1 MRPPVG
7 RELENNM
14 KTRKELVAE
23 LIMEKA
29 ATPSG
34 FNSADA
40 GEKDRKYAGKLAKQ
54 LADAGKL
61 FKFNASQNVKMF
73 YFTTAR
79 AATEFAGTA
88 LVLNSKPHQHLKNPA
103 PQPKE
108 SPLETVVRLA
118 APPAPAEVK
127 RWPGLVYP
135 TGFKASIK
143 PASYTPLN
151 PAKDCALAPARRAS
165 VCKIGV
171 MA

>member
-1 MRPPVG
+1 MRPIG

-14 KTRKELVAE
+14 KTRRELVID
-23 LIMEKA
+23 LILEKA
-29 ATPSG
+29 ALPGG
-34 FNSADA
+34 FNSSDA
-40 GEKDRKYAGKLAKQ
+40 GEEDRKYAGKLAKQ

-79 AATEFAGTA
+79 AAAEFAGTA

-135 TGFKASIK
+135 PGFKASVALADYVPLK
-143 PASYTPLN
+143 PG
-151 PAKDCALAPARRAS
+151 KDCALAPARRAS
-165 VCKIGV
+165 VCKSGV
-171 MA
+171 AA